1 MNRLFCISG
10 GPLAVRPQGCG
21 DEVLTVQGV
30 AASSTLACLRTKMPK
45 KTATENVTNKGRKME
60 QRKFTN
66 GTNQL
71 FIRTIP
77 ILITTAMTIQF
88 LLTGCASINRK
99 EDSIDAILAKENAL
113 IEKVKLE
120 RAQPE
125 VIEAISKSESL
136 KKAETHLIL
145 ALDELLKANE
155 VVTMKIINQD
165 KKEVLIERRAASER

>member
-1 MNRLFCISG
+1 M
-10 GPLAVRPQGCG
+10 
-21 DEVLTVQGV
+21 
-30 AASSTLACLRTKMPK
+30 K
-45 KTATENVTNKGRKME
+45 

-71 FIRTIP
+71 FKRTIP

-125 VIEAISKSESL
+125 VSEAVSKSDSL
-136 KKAETHLIL
+136 KKAEAHLIM
-145 ALDELLKANE
+145 ALNELIQANE
-155 VVTMKIINQD
+155 VVTMRLINQN
-165 KKEVLIERRAASER
+165 KKEVFNERRAASER